1 MITKFG
7 WDNEETKFYNS
18 WLGVIGLFGIMIG
31 STCGGPFITKG
42 RRFAIFW
49 LFIPMSIGVLL
60 TMFEVYATIF
70 IGRFITGF
78 CAGIYQMCLIKAIN
92 ETVPSNLLG

>member
-7 WDNEETKFYNS
+7 WDNEETKLYNS
-18 WLGVIGLFGIMIG
+18 WLGIIGTLGIMIG
-31 STCGGPFITKG
+31 SMCGGPFITYG
-42 RRFAIFW
+42 RRVVIFW
-49 LFIPMSIGVLL
+49 LIIPMSIGILL
-60 TMFEVYATIF
+60 TMFEVYSTIL

-92 ETVPSNLLG
+92 ETIPSSLMG